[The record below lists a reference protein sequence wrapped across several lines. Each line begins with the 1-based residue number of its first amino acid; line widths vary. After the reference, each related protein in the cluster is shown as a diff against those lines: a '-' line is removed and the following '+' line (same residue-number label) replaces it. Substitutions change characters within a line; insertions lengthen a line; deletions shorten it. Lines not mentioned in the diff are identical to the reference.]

1 MLFRYK
7 GFSCRAPLETKP
19 AARDHGGNKLG
30 TTDMKSAY
38 GRTLPPPAIDLT
50 HVEAGS
56 PMGELLRRYWQPVC
70 LSEELKDLP
79 KKVKILCEEV
89 VLFRTKSGQ
98 VGCLE
103 PHCSHRGSSLEF
115 GRVERDGLR
124 CCYHGWLY
132 APDGRVTE
140 MPCEKPGVCERM
152 NIEHPTYPVREFGG
166 LVFVY
171 MGPPGT
177 EPTLPVFDVLD
188 TSRRTDVVLRG
199 MRLWDD
205 YAIGF
210 VRDCNWLQH
219 FENVVDPWHVFVL
232 HQSISGDQFD
242 SAMMT
247 GSGQV
252 AFEQTSLGVRYKV
265 TKSLPNGNRLV
276 RYCEAVVPN
285 IALIP
290 SIHEKG
296 IQPVN
301 EDRCSDVT
309 WVVPVDNEHVTGL
322 TIVAWPLE
330 NGEPKK
336 DWRPGTDTVSDIRPG
351 SYGQRTYEDK
361 QRRPDDLEAQESQR
375 TIAIHGLE
383 HLAGSD
389 VGIVR
394 LRKLLSE
401 QVKKVAAGMD
411 PMNIFRA
418 PTEGGI
424 TTNAWNT
431 VVRERELVDH

>member
-1 MLFRYK
+1 
-7 GFSCRAPLETKP
+7 
-19 AARDHGGNKLG
+19 
-30 TTDMKSAY
+30 MKSAY

-166 LVFVY
+166 LVFIY